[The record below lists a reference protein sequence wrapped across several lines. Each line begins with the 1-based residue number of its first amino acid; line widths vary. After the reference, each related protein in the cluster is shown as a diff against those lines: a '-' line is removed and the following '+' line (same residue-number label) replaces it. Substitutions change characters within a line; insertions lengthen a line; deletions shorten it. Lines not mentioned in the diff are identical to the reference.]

1 MTPQDNIA
9 TERLLL
15 RRLTQ
20 DDVAAIEMLLA
31 DPQIAICVMC
41 DASTP
46 QKCRAAAR
54 RRIDWFNSYW
64 DSGYGVRAVTIKDP
78 ELGTPGELIGWCGVA
93 GYGGSQGE
101 PEILYG
107 LRRDYWGKG
116 LATEAGRAAID
127 DFFQHTDEQG
137 VCAIIFEQLNPG
149 SVLVAERLGLV
160 LDHRVAFAD
169 FSPGAELRGQAL
181 DYALWCLGS
190 REARED
196 PDLMIYAAAK
206 AGLVVGSGIGNDHD
220 VRATLRRNVSERACA
235 EAAEAAF
242 DATLGDPT
250 CPYFSLSR
258 G

>member
-1 MTPQDNIA
+1 MKSQHDIA

-15 RRLTQ
+15 RRLTS
-20 DDVAAIEMLLA
+20 DDIGAIETLLA

-46 QKCRAAAR
+46 QKCRAAAK

-78 ELGTPGELIGWCGVA
+78 DLGTPGELIGWCGVA

-127 DFFQHTDEQG
+127 DFFEYTDEQG
-137 VCAIIFEQLNPG
+137 VCAIIFEQLNPN
-149 SVLVAERLGLV
+149 SVLVAERLGLA
-160 LDHRVAFAD
+160 LDRRVGFAE
-169 FSPGAELRGQAL
+169 FSPGEELRGQSL
-181 DYALWCLGS
+181 DYALWCLES
-190 REARED
+190 PQPRED
-196 PDLMIYAAAK
+196 RQLVVYAAAK
-206 AGLVVGSGIGNDHD
+206 AGLVVGSGIGDHND
-220 VRATLRRNVSERACA
+220 VRAILRQNVSDEGLF
-235 EAAEAAF
+235 EAVEAAF
-242 DATLGDPT
+242 EATLKDPT
-250 CPYFSLSR
+250 CPYYSLPR